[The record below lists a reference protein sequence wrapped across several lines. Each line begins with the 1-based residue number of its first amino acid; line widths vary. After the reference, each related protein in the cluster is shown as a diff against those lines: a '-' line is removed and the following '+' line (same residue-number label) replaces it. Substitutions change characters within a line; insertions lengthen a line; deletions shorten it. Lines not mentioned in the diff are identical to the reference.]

1 MKQRTS
7 VLVVLVGL
15 GFTGPAEAV
24 QPIGYLDNAGCD
36 VIAGWSQDQDIPD
49 TPIDVHVYFNGPAG
63 TPGAPAI
70 ATRADVHRDDLCT
83 AIGSC
88 AHGYYVKSPYSL
100 HDGMPHDV
108 YAYAIDNAGEGNP
121 VLGNSPRTL
130 QCAAAA
136 QTGVRRKIEGVPVLD
151 AWRFSTFW
159 DLLPL
164 SASDADALPEGMEMP
179 ERPALVQA
187 DDGTPDV
194 YWNDHGVKRHIT
206 MADVGE
212 WRFDLGQVQQL
223 PAAEIQ
229 AMPTGTSLRTRPV
242 LFIHGA
248 LYVVDDVQPYVV
260 KPVEMGSSSSSSGG
274 DLPPVETP
282 PQATCTYAEGTS
294 STSDWFYMTIG
305 LGSSLACRRFRKKAR
320 QEGTRG

>member
-1 MKQRTS
+1 MKNWST
-7 VLVVLVGL
+7 VFVVLAGM
-15 GFTGPAEAV
+15 GFSSSAHAV

-49 TPIDVHVYFNGPAG
+49 SAIDVHVYFNGPAG

-70 ATRADVHRDDLCT
+70 GTRADVHRDDLCT

-108 YAYAIDNAGEGNP
+108 YAYGIDNAGEGNP

-130 QCAAAA
+130 QCAPAA
-136 QTGVRRKIEGVPVLD
+136 QTGVRRRIDDVPTLD
-151 AWRFSTFW
+151 AWHFSTFW

-164 SASDADALPEGMEMP
+164 TATDADALPEGTDMP
-179 ERPALVQA
+179 ERPHLVQA
-187 DDGTPDV
+187 DDGTPEV
-194 YWNDHGVKRHIT
+194 YWDDHGVKRHIT
-206 MADVGE
+206 QADVAE
-212 WRFDLGQVQQL
+212 WRFDLGQVQKV

-242 LFIHGA
+242 LFIHGG
-248 LYVVDDVQPYVV
+248 LYVVDDPQPYVIP
-260 KPVEMGSSSSSSGG
+260 PVEMGSSSSSSSSGG
-274 DLPPVETP
+274 DLPPVENP
-282 PQATCTYAEGTS
+282 PEASCAYAQGS
-294 STSDWFYMTIG
+294 SATSDSFYMAIPWG
-305 LGSSLACRRFRKKAR
+305 LGLAFFRTRRKAR
-320 QEGTRG
+320 ASAK